1 MGGSEPFQSLHRHE
15 RLRRK
20 SFTHTHLLVFSINIL
35 RRSVCASASLVVRCL
50 IYLNSFLTGTKR
62 IPRNL
67 SGSNGIGALIMLIGV
82 SGGGFS
88 YFVSVLL
95 NFNLLSNTV
104 PSSG

>member
-1 MGGSEPFQSLHRHE
+1 M
-15 RLRRK
+15 RL
-20 SFTHTHLLVFSINIL
+20 SFSCCALFDLFKFVFNWNQ
-35 RRSVCASASLVVRCL
+35 A
-50 IYLNSFLTGTKR
+50 NSKEFV
-62 IPRNL
+62 
-67 SGSNGIGALIMLIGV
+67 GSNGIGALIMLIGV

>member
-1 MGGSEPFQSLHRHE
+1 MNEGSKPFHGLHQAKQAQAKILH
-15 RLRRK
+15 
-20 SFTHTHLLVFSINIL
+20 SILIFYTGL
-35 RRSVCASASLVVRCL
+35 CASSSFLVPYL
-50 IYLNSFLTGTKR
+50 IYLNSFLTGTAR

>member
-1 MGGSEPFQSLHRHE
+1 MGGSEPFQSLHWHE

-20 SFTHTHLLVFSINIL
+20 SFTHTHLLVFYINIL
-35 RRSVCASASLVVRCL
+35 RRSVCASASLVVRYL